1 MKQVKVRVHYLSP
14 PIIRPTPD
22 GGITPYSLIRFPD
35 EEDYDDI
42 LVSQWNPKG
51 YPYDDLGRVRQVVK
65 ALEENGYTIVPD
77 NSEQFATLT
86 QEECTVLTG
95 EFTAIEEERK

>member
-1 MKQVKVRVHYLSP
+1 MKHVKVRVHYLSP

-22 GGITPYSLIRFPD
+22 GGVTPYSLIRFP

-51 YPYDDLGRVRQVVK
+51 YPYDDLGRIKQVVK
-65 ALEENGYTIVPD
+65 ALDENGYTIVPKD
-77 NSEQFATLT
+77 DSSFATLT
-86 QEECTVLTG
+86 QEEYTVLTG
-95 EFTAIEEERK
+95 EFTAIEEGK